1 MQFVH
6 NLHFYC
12 AYFTV
17 TTSTCFPELL
27 FLREIHPPMKQDF
40 CSDTTLM
47 GLVLLNVQNT
57 QFIKKPTTGN
67 HVKLEM
73 KCCLSYKP
81 VPNKDLDLFLQ
92 IGCIKT

>member
-1 MQFVH
+1 MMQFVH

-47 GLVLLNVQNT
+47 GLVLFKCAKYSIYQEANNWESCE
-57 QFIKKPTTGN
+57 IRN
-67 HVKLEM
+67 EM
-73 KCCLSYKP
+73 LSL
-81 VPNKDLDLFLQ
+81 V
-92 IGCIKT
+92 